1 MNRGVGKLAWAVDA
15 ILFAI
20 CLLEL
25 GEGDFGSGAGLF
37 IVCGV
42 LSVALLKLK
51 VRGFAR
57 GAIPPS

>member
-1 MNRGVGKLAWAVDA
+1 MNRSVGKVAWAVDA

-42 LSVALLKLK
+42 FSGVLLRLK
-51 VRGFAR
+51 VKGFAF
-57 GAIPPS
+57 G